1 MKRILLAFFLLTAS
15 LTPAHAQKV
24 FAEIRDK
31 AKSIAE
37 NPNANELIRK
47 VNQFKVDELNYMV
60 MKMKEEMPDSSTIFL
75 DKQAFAMNQFV
86 NTYLQKLVDLSS
98 QPKVLQVK
106 LTRLFMD
113 ASYSNPLFH
122 DSDKELVLTYYNDAE
137 SIIRFSLDT
146 DWRRANVA
154 ILMHLPEFD

>member
-137 SIIRFSLDT
+137 SISLDT

-154 ILMHLPEFD
+154 ILMHLSEFD